1 MIKNVAEENMKQVVI
16 TADSAADLPKDVA
29 DRYNIAIMP
38 MHVMIN
44 GEEKK
49 DGVDITAQEIFDF
62 VDNTGEIPKTS
73 AVSPGEYT
81 DFFEPFLK
89 EGKSVVHLSFC
100 SELSSTCRNAK
111 MAAAALGSVYVLDT
125 RNLAGGIAL
134 LAIKGSEMRDN
145 GVKAEEIYSRLSAL
159 VPSARV
165 SYLLDSIDFLRRS
178 GRCSAAAA
186 FGASLLSIKP
196 CAAMVNGKIDVIKK
210 YHGKG
215 QAARLQYAS
224 KQLEK
229 FDNFDYSTAFIYHSG
244 VEPLELSS
252 IEKMLKNKGFQQVIT
267 AFTGCMISLHSA
279 RGALGIHFLAD

>member
-1 MIKNVAEENMKQVVI
+1 MKRVII

-29 DRYNIAIMP
+29 DRYGIEIMP
-38 MHVMIN
+38 MNVVID
-44 GEEKK
+44 GEVKK
-49 DGVDITAQEIFDF
+49 DGIDITARELFDF
-62 VDNTGEIPKTS
+62 VDNTGKIPSTS

-81 DFFEPFLK
+81 DFFERFLND
-89 EGKSVVHLSFC
+89 GDAVVHLAFC

-111 MAAAALGSVYVLDT
+111 MAASMLDGVYVIDT

-134 LAIKGSEMRDN
+134 LAIKGCEMRDN
-145 GVKAEEIYSRLSAL
+145 GAGAEEIYSRLSSL

-196 CAAMVNGKIDVIKK
+196 CAAMINGSIEVIKK
-210 YHGKG
+210 YRGKV

-224 KQLEK
+224 EQLEK
-229 FDNFDYSTAFIYHSG
+229 YSKIDYSTAFIYHSG
-244 VEPLELSS
+244 VDAAELSA
-252 IEKMLKNKGFQQVIT
+252 IEKMLKNKGFEQVIT
-267 AFTGCMISLHSA
+267 AFTGCMISLHSGENA
-279 RGALGIHFLAD
+279 IGIHFIAD

>member
-1 MIKNVAEENMKQVVI
+1 MKKVVI

-29 DRYNIAIMP
+29 DRYNISIMP
-38 MHVMIN
+38 MNVIIN

-49 DGVDITAQEIFDF
+49 DGVDIAAQEIFDF

-81 DFFEPFLK
+81 DFFEPFLR
-89 EGKSVVHLSFC
+89 EGKTVVHLSFC

-111 MAAAALGSVYVLDT
+111 MAASALGSVHVLDT

-134 LAIKGSEMRDN
+134 LAIKGCEMRDKN
-145 GVKAEEIYSRLSAL
+145 MSAEEIYSALSAL

-196 CAAMVNGKIDVIKK
+196 CAAMVNGKIEVIKK
-210 YHGKG
+210 YRGKV

-224 KQLEK
+224 EQLEK
-229 FDNFDYSTAFIYHSG
+229 YNKFDYSTAFIYHSG
-244 VEPLELSS
+244 IDSAELAG
-252 IEKMLKNKGFQQVIT
+252 IEKMLRNKGFEQVIT

-279 RGALGIHFLAD
+279 RGAVGIHFLAD